1 MYLAP
6 FSQEKKKML
15 WDSTNCKSY
24 AMLFK
29 DLNSHTNLVQEV
41 EELTYF
47 DILYNLIFKGVTR
60 GQNCPI
66 SFMEPG
72 LRIQMV
78 ACIPSV

>member
-1 MYLAP
+1 
-6 FSQEKKKML
+6 
-15 WDSTNCKSY
+15 
-24 AMLFK
+24 MLFK